1 MSDTITLELLHPDA
15 RAPERATE
23 DSAGYDLF
31 VHLTHRTVSCSD
43 SSGTWEL
50 PTFRDRE
57 KNLSYFEL
65 PPNAT
70 AMIPLGFKAKLPSG
84 CEAQIRP
91 RSGTTFKKGLLI
103 PNSPGTI
110 DADYPEEWMVL
121 VRNPGTKPVRIEHGE
136 RIAQMVLSRYEVIP
150 IEMGKVGKTSSRS
163 GGFGSTG
170 LLVLF
175 ALLLVGG
182 CARGVTRTAP
192 PGRDA
197 PVAQPSAPRQDY
209 LAFVESEAVDR
220 IQLVRYGPAGARVD
234 RATTTGFMGADL
246 DGPHGVMIAPDG
258 KHWYTTTAHGKPFGF
273 LWKYTTTADSLVGR
287 VMLGSF
293 PATGQLTPD
302 GALAFVVNFNL
313 HGEMVPSSVSV
324 VATDEMVEVA
334 RIQTCTMPHGSRI
347 SPDGTKQYSAC
358 MMDDML
364 VEIDTRSLAVARHFM
379 LGKGREHGM
388 SGAPGQHGGAHN
400 MNAVTCSPTW
410 AQPSSTGASV
420 FVACNKSDEIVEVD
434 VASWRV
440 LRRIPSGPGVY
451 NLAVTRDGKLLIA
464 TNKRGQSVSVFDVAS
479 GRELGRIPTKRRVVH
494 GVTVTSD
501 NRYAFITVEG
511 IGSEPGTVEVIDLA
525 ALQTVATVDV
535 GPMAG
540 GIDFWRME
548 PAR

>member
-1 MSDTITLELLHPDA
+1 MPDSITLELLYPDA

-31 VHLTHRTVSCSD
+31 VHLTDRTVNCSD

-57 KNLSYFEL
+57 KRLSYFEL

-121 VRNPGTKPVRIEHGE
+121 VRNPGARPVRIEHGE
-136 RIAQMVLSRYEVIP
+136 RIAQMVLSRYEVLP
-150 IEMGKVGKTSSRS
+150 IEMGKVGKTSTRL

-170 LLVLF
+170 VV
-175 ALLLVGG
+175 LLLAVLLG
-182 CARGVTRTAP
+182 CAAAP
-192 PGRDA
+192 GPGA
-197 PVAQPSAPRQDY
+197 AVATPVSATSDY
-209 LAFVESEAVDR
+209 LVFVGSEAVDR
-220 IQLVRYGPAGARVD
+220 VQLLRFGPAGARVE
-234 RATTTGFMGADL
+234 RVATTGFMAADV
-246 DGPHGVMIAPDG
+246 DGPHGVMVSPDG
-258 KHWYTTTAHGKPFGF
+258 RHWYVTTAHGKPYGY
-273 LWKYTTTADSLVGR
+273 LWKYTTAADSLVGR

-313 HGEMVPSSVSV
+313 HGDMVPSSVSV
-324 VATDEMVEVA
+324 VATDDMVEVA
-334 RIQTCTMPHGSRI
+334 RIATCTMPHGSRI
-347 SPDGTKQYSAC
+347 TTDGTRQYSAC

-364 VEIDTRSLAVARHFM
+364 IEIDTRALAVSRHFM
-379 LGKGREHGM
+379 LHAGREHGM
-388 SGAPGQHGGAHN
+388 SGAPRPHHGAGHAS
-400 MNAVTCSPTW
+400 AATCSPTW
-410 AQPSSTGASV
+410 AQPSGAGRRI
-420 FVACNKSDEIVEVD
+420 FVACNKSDEIVEID
-434 VASWRV
+434 AESWRLV
-440 LRRIPSGPGVY
+440 RRLPAGPGVY
-451 NLAVTRDGKLLIA
+451 NLAVTRDGRLLLG
-464 TNKRGQSVSVFDVAS
+464 TNKRGQSVSIIDAAA
-479 GRELGRIPTKRRVVH
+479 GRELARLPTKRRVVH
-494 GVTVTSD
+494 GVVVSPD
-501 NRYAFITVEG
+501 DRYAFVSVEG
-511 IGSEPGTVEVIDLA
+511 VGSEPGTVEVIDLR
-525 ALQTVATVDV
+525 ALRTVATVDV

>member
-1 MSDTITLELLHPDA
+1 MAESITLELLHPDA

-65 PPNAT
+65 PPSAT

-121 VRNPGTKPVRIEHGE
+121 VRNPGTKAVRIEHGE

-170 LLVLF
+170 F
-175 ALLLVGG
+175 LLLFFLLG
-182 CARGVTRTAP
+182 CASAP
-192 PGRDA
+192 PPSTAVASSPPA
-197 PVAQPSAPRQDY
+197 PAQPAPPATDY
-209 LAFVESEAVDR
+209 LVFVGSEGVDKVSLIR
-220 IQLVRYGPAGARVD
+220 FGPKGARIE
-234 RATTTGFMGADL
+234 RETTTGFMGADV
-246 DGPHGVMIAPDG
+246 DGPHGVMVAPDG
-258 KHWYTTTAHGKPFGF
+258 KHWYTTTAHGLPYGYI
-273 LWKYTTTADSLVGR
+273 WKYTTAGDSLVGR
-287 VMLGSF
+287 VMLGNF

-302 GALAFVVNFNL
+302 GGLAFVVNFNL

-324 VATDEMVEVA
+324 VATDDMVEVA
-334 RIQTCTMPHGSRI
+334 RITTCTMPHGSRI
-347 SPDGTKQYSAC
+347 SPDGTKQYSGC

-364 VEIDTRSLAVARHFM
+364 VEIDTRALNVSRHFM
-379 LGKGREHGM
+379 LKKGSEHGM
-388 SGAPGQHGGAHN
+388 AGPPRAEEHGAGHA
-400 MNAVTCSPTW
+400 MSAVTCSPTW
-410 AQPSSTGASV
+410 AQPSADGAKV

-434 VASWRV
+434 VAAWKAT
-440 LRRIPSGPGVY
+440 RRIPAGPGVY
-451 NLAVTRDGKLLIA
+451 NLAASRDGKLLVG
-464 TNKRGQSVSVFDVAS
+464 TNKRGQSISIFDVAS
-479 GRELGRIPTKRRVVH
+479 GRELARLPTKRRVAS
-494 GVTVTSD
+494 GVVISPD
-501 NRYAFITVEG
+501 NAYAFVTVEG
-511 IGSEPGTVEVIDLA
+511 VGSEPGTVEIIDLR
-525 ALQTVATVDV
+525 ALATVATVDV

-540 GIDFWRME
+540 GIDFWRTE
-548 PAR
+548 PSR